1 MKINLLGLFL
11 GLFLYKFNF
20 LMVDGFFL
28 DKKVEVY
35 RFEVITFGPDK
46 LGNNQNKNN
55 NEALGCYKKI
65 KNSYYNDYN
74 YRDGDCDVNYD
85 GDNGYVKGIH
95 KCCLKGL
102 SDYGKGKGNDKDKG
116 NGISEKLLTCYSDME
131 GEDGGGAGGFYMYN
145 CVKTE
150 IVDIKGSETNKK
162 IFIGLIAF
170 LIFFMA
176 VLLVYIFFGGCKSCC
191 GLKSY
196 CYRCCCFYKYRKIE
210 RLRKKYSLCSMSSLS
225 SLISYGDGNGD
236 GDGDGDSDRVGD
248 DRDLVDLELE
258 YVGNK
263 FNGGVLSFYEDEYDD
278 DRL

>member
-11 GLFLYKFNF
+11 GLFLYKFNV
-20 LMVDGFFL
+20 LLVDGFFL

-74 YRDGDCDVNYD
+74 YRDGDCDGY
-85 GDNGYVKGIH
+85 NGYLKGIH

-102 SDYGKGKGNDKDKG
+102 SDYG
-116 NGISEKLLTCYSDME
+116 NGISEKLLTCYSDGE
-131 GEDGGGAGGFYMYN
+131 GEGVAGAGAGAGGFYMYN

-150 IVDIKGSETNKK
+150 IVDIKGSENNKK

-191 GLKSY
+191 GLS
-196 CYRCCCFYKYRKIE
+196 
-210 RLRKKYSLCSMSSLS
+210 
-225 SLISYGDGNGD
+225 
-236 GDGDGDSDRVGD
+236 
-248 DRDLVDLELE
+248 
-258 YVGNK
+258 
-263 FNGGVLSFYEDEYDD
+263 
-278 DRL
+278 